1 MLQDKR
7 QERWCMTG
15 YDPES
20 GANPPPNAPKPLPP
34 HQHDNGFDS
43 RCGLCCY
50 LRELSK
56 ERGGMER

>member
-1 MLQDKR
+1 
-7 QERWCMTG
+7 MTG